1 VQADSFSRHLERREG
16 LLFTAGWERLT
27 CITDDDELEEQ
38 VLMCQVLI
46 WDDSVVKLFDG
57 LQV

>member
-1 VQADSFSRHLERREG
+1 VQGDSFSQHLERRES
-16 LLFTAGWERLT
+16 LITAKWDRLT

-46 WDDSVVKLFDG
+46 WDDSVVKLFDR